1 VRVDQANTDL
11 VRTPASALGRRP
23 VAWSGRL
30 KRMRDEM
37 RPRTMTKL
45 VSLKQAPL
53 LEIADALLQLM
64 LRR

>member
-1 VRVDQANTDL
+1 
-11 VRTPASALGRRP
+11 
-23 VAWSGRL
+23 
-30 KRMRDEM
+30 MRDEM